1 MNGKIHVMGGRGD
14 HTMEKERSL
23 FETVDGIVSIVDES

>member
-14 HTMEKERSL
+14 HTIEKERSL
-23 FETVDGIVSIVDES
+23 FEMEDDIVSIVDES